1 MESISISSIGEAN
14 SNEVEE
20 FDTEELIFLRDTIEH
35 MSKFNQVE
43 ILRILKQHDESVT
56 LNENKYG
63 IHINLSELK
72 KEIIAD
78 LKTYIKYVNAQ
89 EDNLNEI
96 EKQKESFKNI
106 YFTKDNKD
114 NKEKDTRS
122 SKNVS
127 TTA

>member
-1 MESISISSIGEAN
+1 MESISISSISEEN
-14 SNEVEE
+14 CNNVEE
-20 FDTEELIFLRDTIEH
+20 FDTEDLISLRDTIEH

-63 IHINLSELK
+63 VHINLSELK

-89 EDNLNEI
+89 EDNLNEV

-122 SKNVS
+122 SKHVS

>member
-1 MESISISSIGEAN
+1 MEAMSISSICETNIN
-14 SNEVEE
+14 SVEE

-35 MSKFNQVE
+35 MSKFNQIE

-56 LNENKYG
+56 FNENKYG
-63 IHINLSELK
+63 IHINLTDLK
-72 KEIIAD
+72 KEIIED

-89 EDNLNEI
+89 EENLNEI

-114 NKEKDTRS
+114 NKEKDTRA

-127 TTA
+127 TSA

>member
-1 MESISISSIGEAN
+1 MESICLSSIGETN
-14 SNEVEE
+14 SNDIEE
-20 FDTEELIFLRDTIEH
+20 FNTEDLIFLRDTIEH

>member
-1 MESISISSIGEAN
+1 MESISLSSIGETN
-14 SNEVEE
+14 SNNVEE
-20 FDTEELIFLRDTIEH
+20 FDTEDLIFLRDTIEH
-35 MSKFNQVE
+35 LSKFNQVE

>member
-1 MESISISSIGEAN
+1 MESISLSSIGETN
-14 SNEVEE
+14 SNDVEE
-20 FDTEELIFLRDTIEH
+20 FDTEDLIFLRDTIEH
-35 MSKFNQVE
+35 LSKFNQVE

>member
-1 MESISISSIGEAN
+1 MESISISSIVETN

-20 FDTEELIFLRDTIEH
+20 FDTEDLIFLRDTIEH

-72 KEIIAD
+72 KEIISD

>member
-1 MESISISSIGEAN
+1 MESISISSISEEN
-14 SNEVEE
+14 CNNVEE
-20 FDTEELIFLRDTIEH
+20 FDTEDLISLRDTIEH

-89 EDNLNEI
+89 EDNLNEV

-122 SKNVS
+122 SKHVS